1 MIIENQVVHTQ
12 DLLGTFVDYKFTLI
26 PFNDMFIHSFF
37 LSFSTPPPSP
47 LLSSSVSQNLNSFS
61 RKKIRNTQNKVHMS
75 ATVCQNIVFSCFELM
90 AETAATTI
98 KLSVSEAAPP
108 TPASDFQFT
117 SWGCRRIYCDDA
129 TNSKGSLG
137 DYSFYPNPICE
148 KSSIARLS
156 AKSLEM
162 CTENLG
168 SETGTDTIP
177 DVGSIF
183 SSSSS
188 SFDQENSLSSK
199 GSDQEKLKNNVKL
212 QPPRYEEASSC
223 RKFPPPLTTM
233 SGTGS
238 IQVRRH
244 CEGGRLIIEA
254 VERPLRNSYLQVE
267 RGGGRL
273 RLCYLTDSESDSDLD
288 TTEPP
293 QEEDEAGGVFESGTE
308 EFGFQMLSRCK
319 ERRHENGGLCSNWKP
334 AFWVATS

>member
-1 MIIENQVVHTQ
+1 
-12 DLLGTFVDYKFTLI
+12 
-26 PFNDMFIHSFF
+26 
-37 LSFSTPPPSP
+37 
-47 LLSSSVSQNLNSFS
+47 
-61 RKKIRNTQNKVHMS
+61 MS
-75 ATVCQNIVFSCFELM
+75 ATVCEI
-90 AETAATTI
+90 AATTI

-117 SWGCRRIYCDDA
+117 SWGFRRIFCDDP
-129 TNSKGSLG
+129 TNSKGSLD
-137 DYSFYPNPICE
+137 DYSFYPDPLSE

-183 SSSSS
+183 SSSIS
-188 SFDQENSLSSK
+188 SFDQENSLSFK
-199 GSDQEKLKNNVKL
+199 GSDQEKLKNKVK

-267 RGGGRL
+267 RSGGRL
-273 RLCYLTDSESDSDLD
+273 RLCYLTDSESDSDHD

-293 QEEDEAGGVFESGTE
+293 QEEDEAGGGFESGTE
-308 EFGFQMLSRCK
+308 EFGFQILSRCK